1 MSALF
6 LATLLQAAAGDMTLA
21 QAEARA
27 RLDEAALQG
36 DLSTRFFAQQSKAV
50 GRSLVACGV
59 VKAHEA
65 AGIMVVM
72 RLNEYGH
79 VTKTWLNKPS
89 PLGQCFE
96 TKLRS
101 EILQL
106 DGRAEFYTFV
116 NFNF

>member
-1 MSALF
+1 
-6 LATLLQAAAGDMTLA
+6 MTLA

-27 RLDEAALQG
+27 RVDEAALQG
-36 DLSTRFFAQQSKAV
+36 DLSTRFFARQGKAV
-50 GRSLVACGV
+50 GRSLFACGV
-59 VKAHEA
+59 VEAREA

-72 RLNEYGH
+72 RLDKHGQI
-79 VTKTWLNKPS
+79 TKTWLNKPS

-96 TKLRS
+96 TKMRS